1 MAELFEVLGLLL
13 VFGIIL
19 LLCYFTTRFLGKKSL
34 GRAKNKHMRVLET
47 LSLGIDKSLYLIL
60 IEKKHFLFLSNKKG
74 LEIVSEVTIDNQ
86 IEDSETEN
94 ENAASVFEF
103 SRIFEK
109 YSGLSNKQKEEQAS
123 EIEEAGTGITGSIK
137 KLKGMNS
144 SIR

>member
-60 IEKKHFLFLSNKKG
+60 IEKKYFLFLSNKKG
-74 LEIVSEVTIDNQ
+74 LELVSEVTIDNQ